1 MKKKKLKESIRTL
14 GIKAKKAA
22 YLLANISENRKNAAL
37 EELKKKLKISQNEL
51 IDINQKDIENASN
64 INLSSAMIDRLTLT
78 SERIEGMIS
87 NLDEIIKL
95 KNPIGNIISEW
106 TRPNGLHIQKISVP
120 LGVIG
125 MIYESRPNVTVD
137 ASAIA
142 IKAGNSIILRGGRD
156 SYYSSHKLNDIINT
170 SFLKAGLPENVVQML
185 SSPERSA
192 IDEMVQLD
200 KYIDVI
206 IPRGGKELIKRIKD
220 KSSIPM
226 IKHLDGIC
234 HVFVEKNADL
244 KKAKEIIFNS
254 KMRRPGICGAA
265 ETLLVDKS
273 LSNQILNLIQKLVDA
288 KCEIRGDE
296 FISQLHPD
304 FKKATEE
311 DWATEY
317 LDKIIS
323 IKLVDGT
330 QKAINHIN
338 KYSSGHTESIITEN
352 KEVFEIFYKQIDSA
366 IILQNAST
374 QFADGGE
381 FGFGAEIGIS
391 TDKLHVRGPVGAEHL
406 TSFKYVV
413 HGNGQVRH

>member
-64 INLSSAMIDRLTLT
+64 INLSSSMIDRLTLT

-330 QKAINHIN
+330 QQAINHIN

>member
-330 QKAINHIN
+330 QQAINHIN

>member
-1 MKKKKLKESIRTL
+1 MKKKELKESIKIL
-14 GIKAKKAA
+14 GVKAKNAA
-22 YLLANISENRKNAAL
+22 YLLANTSENRKNAAL
-37 EELKKKLKISQNEL
+37 EELKKNLKVSQSEL
-51 IDINQKDIENASN
+51 IDINKKDIENASN

-78 SERIEGMIS
+78 GERIEEMIAS
-87 NLDEIIKL
+87 LEEIIKL

-125 MIYESRPNVTVD
+125 IIYESRPNVTID

-142 IKAGNSIILRGGRD
+142 IKAGNSIILRGGKD
-156 SYYSSHKLNDIINT
+156 SYYSSHKLKDIINI
-170 SFLKAGLPENVVQML
+170 SFLKAGLPENIVQMI

-206 IPRGGKELIKRIKD
+206 IPRGGKGLIKRIKN
-220 KSSIPM
+220 KSSIPV

-234 HVFVEKNADL
+234 HIFVEKNADL
-244 KKAKEIIFNS
+244 KKAKKIIFNS
-254 KMRRPGICGAA
+254 KMRRPGICGAT

-273 LSNQILNLIQKLVDA
+273 LSNQILNLIQELVDA

-296 FISQLHPD
+296 FISKLHPN

-330 QKAINHIN
+330 QQAINHIN

-352 KEVFEIFYKQIDSA
+352 KEVFEIFYKQINSA

-406 TSFKYVV
+406 TSYKYVV
-413 HGNGQVRH
+413 RGNGQVRY